1 MEQEA
6 KNIVFKGNSE
16 GLIIVIPEDYIISRV
31 LEEIEA
37 KVSAAA
43 RFFKGAKIKVSYR
56 GLKLSDNEELQVK
69 EILDAKS
76 GAVIEGFAREEES
89 ARTLAQRGTQA
100 AQAASQGVSAASQAQ
115 PRRSFF
121 SGIDEGS
128 CKFVRSTVRNG
139 MRIDFDGNV
148 VVVGDVNPGGEIIAA
163 GNVVVLGTLRGMV
176 HAGADGNRDAF
187 IYALNLRPTQIR
199 IAGAI
204 ARMPEDDAE
213 ASKYPEIAEI
223 KEDGIVVDKA

>member
-16 GLIIVIPEDYIISRV
+16 GLIIVIPEDYVISRV

-43 RFFKGAKIKVSYR
+43 RFFKGAKIRVSYR

-89 ARTLAQRGTQA
+89 ARTIAQRSTQA
-100 AQAASQGVSAASQAQ
+100 VNAASQAASQAQ

-121 SGIDEGS
+121 GGIDEGS

-139 MRIDFDGNV
+139 MRIDFEGNV

-204 ARMPEDDAE
+204 ARMPEDDDA